1 MDLMTIASVAF
12 IAVVV
17 IDLLNDDMSYI
28 LTGIAVLLNIWAG
41 FYGWF
46 FLLQAGMLIFLL
58 LARKV
63 KDDKESVVYSGAS
76 ILDRKSTRLN
86 SSHVSTSYAVFCLK
100 K

>member
-12 IAVVV
+12 IAVVI

-28 LTGIAVLLNIWAG
+28 LTGIAILLNIWAG

-58 LARKV
+58 LARKGR
-63 KDDKESVVYSGAS
+63 DDKESLVYSGAS
-76 ILDRKSTRLN
+76 LLCTLGMVVN
-86 SSHVSTSYAVFCLK
+86 LLVFS
-100 K
+100 